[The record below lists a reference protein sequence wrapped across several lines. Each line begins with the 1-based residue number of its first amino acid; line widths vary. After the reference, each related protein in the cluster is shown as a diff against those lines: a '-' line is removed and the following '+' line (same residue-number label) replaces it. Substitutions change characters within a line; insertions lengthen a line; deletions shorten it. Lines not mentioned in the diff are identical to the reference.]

1 MKNKRI
7 HIIIGASCAGKS
19 SFTRNTWI
27 RNRDFKEYKDKVWLT
42 ELDDCV
48 LIGQY
53 SPHHTDKRRVG
64 SDRISRK
71 DIPLILPQ
79 IEKLMQETDKDI
91 VMEGDKVLSRPLWN
105 ALIERGWQDQM
116 CIYYMRCSWETSL
129 KRNEING
136 STQSIPMLKR
146 LCTASENIYNEY
158 KDKLDFYVV
167 DTNGD
172 LDYRRLQLKR

>member
-1 MKNKRI
+1 MNNKRI

-27 RNRDFKEYKDKVWLT
+27 HNRNFEEYKDKVWIT

-79 IEKLMQETDKDI
+79 IEKLMLETNKNI
-91 VMEGDKVLSRPLWN
+91 IMEGDKVLSRPLWN
-105 ALIERGWQDQM
+105 ALIENGWGGQM
-116 CIYYMRCSWETSL
+116 RIYYMRCSLETSL
-129 KRNEING
+129 KRNKDNG
-136 STQSIPMLKR
+136 STQNISMLKR
-146 LCTASENIYNEY
+146 LHTASENIYNEY
-158 KDKLDFYVV
+158 KDKLDFYVL

-172 LDYRRLQLKR
+172 IDYRTIKLKE